1 MSMDLLRKM
10 NSALGATVGV
20 ELRRARKKQEPA
32 PKAKPAAA
40 APAPKKPPKVDV
52 PFRAPENPELD
63 RLLDR
68 PIFVISP
75 VRSGSTLLRLLLNA
89 HSQLHAP
96 HELHIRRLEVHFRT
110 KLSERAMAAC
120 DLERG
125 DIEHLLWDRVMH
137 RELARSGKDFI
148 VEKTPSNAFVWKRI
162 AACWPD
168 ARFICLLRHP
178 VSIAKSWHEADP
190 EKRTADEAAEDALRY
205 MNAVERARQGLPSS
219 HTVRYEDLTAD
230 PAGELQRIC
239 DHLRLDY
246 EPEMLEYGD
255 GAEGGFTKGLGD
267 WKDKIRSGSV
277 QPGRK
282 LPEAAEIPEV
292 LRKIS
297 EKWGYIGEGES
308 ESEGDGGSSAREG
321 AAVT

>member
-1 MSMDLLRKM
+1 MSMDLPRKI
-10 NSALGATVGV
+10 NSALGATLGV
-20 ELRRARKKQEPA
+20 ELRRARKKQA
-32 PKAKPAAA
+32 PAAA
-40 APAPKKPPKVDV
+40 KPKPKAAGGSAVTKKPKEKV
-52 PFRAPENPELD
+52 PFRPPENPELD

-68 PIFVISP
+68 PVFVISP

-89 HSQLHAP
+89 HSKLHAP

-110 KLSERAMAAC
+110 KLSQRAMEAC
-120 DLERG
+120 GLERG

-137 RELARSGKDFI
+137 RELVRSGKEFI
-148 VEKTPSNAFVWKRI
+148 VEKTPSNAFVWQRI

-205 MNAVERARQGLPSS
+205 MKAVQRAREGLPNAY
-219 HTVRYEDLTAD
+219 TVRYEELTAD
-230 PAGELQRIC
+230 PAGQLQGIC
-239 DHLRLDY
+239 DHLGLEY
-246 EPEMLEYGD
+246 EPQMLEYGD
-255 GAEGGFTKGLGD
+255 STQGDFTKGLGD

-282 LPEAAEIPEV
+282 LPDAAEIPDM
-292 LRKIS
+292 LRTIS
-297 EKWGYIGEGES
+297 EQWGYLDGDSSGGDSGTGE
-308 ESEGDGGSSAREG
+308 REG
-321 AAVT
+321 AAVS